1 MGESPRER
9 RFLRRGVNE
18 DEVRGRA
25 EGGGRKGGDLLQPR
39 LLTSYHAWIRVRFF
53 PGTCWMVEL
62 TLTHESVS
70 VSVRFNGPKTR
81 RTLTARNV

>member
-53 PGTCWMVEL
+53 SRDVLDGRTDAHTRERQCVGT
-62 TLTHESVS
+62 
-70 VSVRFNGPKTR
+70 F
-81 RTLTARNV
+81 